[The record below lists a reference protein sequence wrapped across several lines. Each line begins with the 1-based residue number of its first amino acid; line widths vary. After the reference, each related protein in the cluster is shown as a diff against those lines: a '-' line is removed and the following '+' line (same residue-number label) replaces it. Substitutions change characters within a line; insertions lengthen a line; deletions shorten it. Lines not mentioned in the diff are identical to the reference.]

1 MIWDEGQFI
10 SVSET
15 SPHSAHAADAV
26 VMAATAMT
34 LLARV
39 MGLFMVFSCW

>member
-15 SPHSAHAADAV
+15 SPHSAQAADAEV
-26 VMAATAMT
+26 IAATAMT
-34 LLARV
+34 LLAKFI
-39 MGLFMVFSCW
+39 GLFMVFSCW